1 MALFSNSLL
10 IIAVLCGNIV
20 VSELLVRKT
29 FLRHIGTA
37 LLVILVTAVTSNI
50 RLIPT
55 NSLDAPIYDAIFQ
68 YIAPL
73 AIFLLLLEVNLRTI
87 LKAGTT
93 MLFIFL
99 IGSFGTVAGVV
110 IGMMVIN
117 GRENIGELYN
127 GIAGMFTGT
136 YTGGSINF
144 NAIALHYGVARDGLL
159 YTGSV
164 VVDNILTTIWMIVS
178 IAAPKI
184 LVKFRPN
191 PVINPNSGSSDP
203 APSVKDFDTETLDP
217 LMLGVLIGSGLAA
230 IWFAETMAAL
240 LSAAGIAIP
249 SILILTSI
257 ALALAQIP
265 AVNRLKGKKVLGMFA
280 VYLFLSVIGAF
291 CDFGA
296 LISIGSLGVTLLI
309 LASVTVTVHGLITY
323 AGGALFKI
331 DWDIVSI
338 ASQANVGGST
348 SALALARS
356 LDRGDLI
363 LPAILVGSLGYGLGT
378 YLGFMVAEFIVY
390 S

>member
-1 MALFSNSLL
+1 M
-10 IIAVLCGNIV
+10 LCGNIV

-217 LMLGVLIGSGLAA
+217 LMLGVLLGSGLAA

-240 LSAAGIAIP
+240 LSAAGVAIP

-309 LASVTVTVHGLITY
+309 LALITVTVHGLITY

-378 YLGFMVAEFIVY
+378 YLGFMVAEFIV
-390 S
+390 

>member
-217 LMLGVLIGSGLAA
+217 LMLGVLLGSGLAA

-240 LSAAGIAIP
+240 LSAAGVAIP

-309 LASVTVTVHGLITY
+309 LALITVTVHGLITY

-378 YLGFMVAEFIVY
+378 YLGFMVAEFIV
-390 S
+390 

>member
-1 MALFSNSLL
+1 M
-10 IIAVLCGNIV
+10 LCGNIV

-217 LMLGVLIGSGLAA
+217 LMLGVLLGSGLAA

-378 YLGFMVAEFIVY
+378 YLGFMVAEFIV
-390 S
+390 

>member
-1 MALFSNSLL
+1 M
-10 IIAVLCGNIV
+10 LCGNIV

-191 PVINPNSGSSDP
+191 PVTNPNSGSSDP

-217 LMLGVLIGSGLAA
+217 LMLGVLLGSGLAA

-240 LSAAGIAIP
+240 LSAAGVAIP

-309 LASVTVTVHGLITY
+309 LALITVTVHGLITY

-378 YLGFMVAEFIVY
+378 YLGFMVAEFIV
-390 S
+390 

>member
-1 MALFSNSLL
+1 M
-10 IIAVLCGNIV
+10 
-20 VSELLVRKT
+20 RKT

-378 YLGFMVAEFIVY
+378 YLGFMVAEFIV
-390 S
+390 